1 MNNLDNYNFSDL
13 NPNSQ
18 RAFLAIIAGFYAS
31 AAWFAKGT
39 NIPLQIAEREFARS
53 NIIFSHSISEPAIT
67 ALLRAIDRD
76 EISLFSDQMSE
87 TIWTW
92 GKNAEIDTD
101 E

>member
-13 NPNSQ
+13 NPNSR

-31 AAWFAKGT
+31 AAWSTKGT

-53 NIIFSHSISEPAIT
+53 SIIFSPRISDPAIT

-92 GKNAEIDTD
+92 GTNAEKH
-101 E
+101 

>member
-13 NPNSQ
+13 NPNSR

-31 AAWFAKGT
+31 AAWSTKRT
-39 NIPLQIAEREFARS
+39 NTPLQIAERELARS
-53 NIIFSHSISEPAIT
+53 SIIFSHSISEPAIT

-92 GKNAEIDTD
+92 GTNAERDTD